1 MLLSSATGAGGV
13 SLNNVFQPGQA
24 WVYEY
29 QTRILLN
36 EKGQEEKDVGFLV
49 GGKLLV
55 ESIWAN
61 TDLGRVLR
69 FEVSNLIFSSY

>member
-13 SLNNVFQPGQA
+13 PLNNVFQPGQA

-29 QTRILLN
+29 QTRVLLN
-36 EKGQEEKDVGFLV
+36 EKGQQEKDVGFLI

-55 ESIWAN
+55 ESVWAN
-61 TDLGRVLR
+61 TGLDRVLR
-69 FEVSNLIFSSY
+69 FEVSKIQFS